1 MVRRT
6 KEEALAT
13 RAALLDAAEKV
24 FRQHGV
30 TRATLGAVASAAGVT
45 RGALYWHFRDK
56 DELFAALCQRAT
68 LPMQSRLEQAAA
80 REGDDALATLR
91 AVAVQGLREI
101 AANPRTRAVLEIA
114 LCKSEQPPPGA
125 DAPQAEAM
133 DRECAQATRRIIARA
148 VAQGR
153 LPPDTDCTLAAYALQ
168 AFFRG
173 ITQLWL
179 TQPTA
184 FDLATAAEAMIDTII
199 AGLLAAPPRQ
209 G

>member
-80 REGDDALATLR
+80 RAGDDALATLR
-91 AVAVQGLREI
+91 EVAVQGLREI
-101 AANPRTRAVLEIA
+101 AANPRTRAVLESFSA
-114 LCKSEQPPPGA
+114 NRNSRRP
-125 DAPQAEAM
+125 APM
-133 DRECAQATRRIIARA
+133 RRKPRPWTANARKRPA
-148 VAQGR
+148 AS
-153 LPPDTDCTLAAYALQ
+153 LPAPSHKVVCHP
-168 AFFRG
+168 
-173 ITQLWL
+173 I
-179 TQPTA
+179 PTA
-184 FDLATAAEAMIDTII
+184 HSPLMHCRLIFAASPNS
-199 AGLLAAPPRQ
+199 G
-209 G
+209 